1 MKNKIF
7 LFIIAFLF
15 VILCGC
21 SSDEKED
28 VAVTVYNNDI
38 LIADIKNEIENSKL
52 VYEKNIEQINNLNIN
67 DEEKTK
73 LLDKIGNP
81 KTYSE
86 ILNEKI
92 EYFVLLHEFEKIGLN
107 ANFENCKNEARK
119 VFTDLNSVTE
129 DDFENYQT
137 LLAIKNYMSVYNL
150 SDEEY
155 IEILANQYYDNV
167 RINLLKKHFKDN
179 LYVHSQLSFEQQ
191 YSKYVKQLVDDA
203 KVVYYDNVT
212 EKHPLSYY

>member
-1 MKNKIF
+1 MKNKIC

-21 SSDEKED
+21 SSNKKEG
-28 VAVTVYNNDI
+28 VAVTVYNKDI

-52 VYEKNIEQINNLNIN
+52 VYEKNIEQINNLDIN
-67 DEEKTK
+67 AEEKTK
-73 LLDKIGNP
+73 LLDRIGKP

-92 EYFVLLHEFEKIGLN
+92 EYFVLLHEVEKIGLN
-107 ANFENCKNEARK
+107 VNFEDCKNEATK

-129 DDFENYQT
+129 EDFENYQT
-137 LLAIKNYMSVYNL
+137 LLAIKNYMSINNL

-155 IEILANQYYDNV
+155 IEILANQYYDNAQ
-167 RINLLKKHFKDN
+167 INLLKNHFKDN
-179 LYVHSQLSFEQQ
+179 LYVHSELSFEQQ
-191 YSKYVKQLVDDA
+191 YSKYVKQLIDDA
-203 KVVYYDNVT
+203 KVVYYD
-212 EKHPLSYY
+212 

>member
-1 MKNKIF
+1 MKNKIC
-7 LFIIAFLF
+7 LLIIAFLF

-21 SSDEKED
+21 SSNKKEG

-52 VYEKNIEQINNLNIN
+52 VYEKNIEQINNLDIN
-67 DEEKTK
+67 AEEKRK
-73 LLDKIGNP
+73 LLDRIGKP

-92 EYFVLLHEFEKIGLN
+92 EYFVLLHEVEKIGLN
-107 ANFENCKNEARK
+107 VSFEDCKNEATK

-137 LLAIKNYMSVYNL
+137 LLTIKNYMSVNNL
-150 SDEEY
+150 SDKQY
-155 IEILANQYYDNV
+155 IEILANQYYNNA
-167 RINLLKKHFKDN
+167 RINLLKNYFKDN
-179 LYVHSQLSFEQQ
+179 LYVHSELSFEEQ
-191 YSKYVKQLVDDA
+191 YSKYVKQLIDDA
-203 KVVYYDNVT
+203 KVIYYD
-212 EKHPLSYY
+212 

>member
-1 MKNKIF
+1 MKNKIC

-21 SSDEKED
+21 SANKKEG

-38 LIADIKNEIENSKL
+38 LIADIKNEVENSKL

-67 DEEKTK
+67 AEEKTK
-73 LLDKIGNP
+73 LLDRIGKP
-81 KTYSE
+81 KTYSQ

-92 EYFVLLHEFEKIGLN
+92 EYFVLLYEVEKIGLN
-107 ANFENCKNEARK
+107 VNFEDCKNEATK

-137 LLAIKNYMSVYNL
+137 LLSIKNYMSVNNL

-155 IEILANQYYDNV
+155 IEILASQYYNNAQ
-167 RINLLKKHFKDN
+167 INLLKNHFKDN
-179 LYVHSQLSFEQQ
+179 LYVHSELSFEQQ
-191 YSKYVKQLVDDA
+191 YSKYVKQLIDDA
-203 KVVYYDNVT
+203 KIVYYD
-212 EKHPLSYY
+212 

>member
-1 MKNKIF
+1 MKDKIC

-21 SSDEKED
+21 SSNEKEG
-28 VAVTVYNNDI
+28 VAVTVFNNDI

-67 DEEKTK
+67 AEEKTK
-73 LLDKIGNP
+73 LLDRIGKP

-92 EYFVLLHEFEKIGLN
+92 EYFVLLHEVEKIGLN
-107 ANFENCKNEARK
+107 VNFEDCKNEATK

-137 LLAIKNYMSVYNL
+137 LLSIKNYMSVNNL

-155 IEILANQYYDNV
+155 IEILANQYYNNAQ
-167 RINLLKKHFKDN
+167 INLLKNHFKDN
-179 LYVHSQLSFEQQ
+179 HYVHSELSFEQQ
-191 YSKYVKQLVDDA
+191 YSKYVRQLIDDA
-203 KVVYYDNVT
+203 KIVYYD
-212 EKHPLSYY
+212 